1 MKKILLIGNCP
12 LPQENVKVRP
22 AAGLRTYQFL
32 KALAGGFEVKLV
44 TIAMPECYGNGGG
57 EGDDGGVDA
66 GMQNARTSATLRST
80 LRSTISKDDPNL
92 LRTIQKIHDEFQPDA
107 IIAVNT
113 HPCSVACRLTS
124 RAPVWADLNGWIM
137 SEAQAQ
143 AYKMESN
150 DYLSHYFE
158 MERAVVMRAD
168 KFSTV
173 SEPQTFAL
181 LGELAFCGRLC
192 GESFGYH
199 FVESIA
205 NGTEDFEGEGKGG
218 AVSSDVSGLRDIPK
232 NAFVLLWAGGYNTW
246 VDEITL
252 FKGVSAAMEACEKL
266 YFVSTGGEIS
276 GLDNKTFA
284 KFKSLIDE
292 SAHRDRFVFLGWVE
306 TAAMPDLYSRA
317 DCGINVD
324 RNCVETLTGAR
335 NRINEMM
342 KFGLPIVTTLGS
354 EISYAA
360 VAAGGGI
367 GVKSGDH
374 EGLAGAIIEMYEEWR
389 GGGELASRKF
399 RGYGKAGRDYIVESC
414 NYEILMRPLLKWL
427 ENPRP
432 APDRGVRTGGFGRG
446 VGGRGGRWHG
456 GGYGGGFLSL
466 LSPSRSAA
474 RARMFWRYLKE
485 NGFKKSFKKFL
496 QKIRE

>member
-12 LPQENVKVRP
+12 LPQENVRVRP

-32 KALAGGFEVKLV
+32 KVLTDRFDVRLV
-44 TIAMPECYGNGGG
+44 TIAMPECYWESGGG
-57 EGDDGGVDA
+57 ADHEDNFA
-66 GMQNARTSATLRST
+66 KNCARIS
-80 LRSTISKDDPNL
+80 ISKNNPNL

-113 HPCSVACRLTS
+113 HPCSVACRLAS
-124 RAPVWADLNGWIM
+124 RAPIWADLNGWIM

-173 SEPQTFAL
+173 SEPQKFAL

-205 NGTEDFEGEGKGG
+205 NGTEDFEGEGGG
-218 AVSSDVSGLRDIPK
+218 GVASDGGDTSGSVSGLRNIPK
-232 NAFVLLWAGGYNTW
+232 TAFVLLWAGGYNTW

-252 FKGVSAAMEACEKL
+252 FKAVSAAMEACEKL

-292 SAHRDRFVFLGWVE
+292 SEFKDRFVFLGWVE
-306 TAAMPDLYSRA
+306 TAAMPDLYRRA

-374 EGLAGAIIEMYEEWR
+374 EGLAGAIIGMYEEWR

-399 RGYGKAGRDYIVESC
+399 RNYGKAGREYILESC
-414 NYEILMRPLLKWL
+414 NYEALMRPLMKWL

-432 APDRGVRTGGFGRG
+432 APDRGVGGGGFGSGGFGRG
-446 VGGRGGRWHG
+446 PFGK
-456 GGYGGGFLSL
+456 GFLESL
-466 LSPSRSAA
+466 SFLSPARSISRW
-474 RARMFWRYLKE
+474 RMTWRYLKE

-496 QKIRE
+496 QKVRG